1 MNQKCLGCGTL
12 VALSKFKSGTAIFPI
27 LFFSPS
33 LALNLLTE
41 RDFFLDCASGP
52 VPGVSALGASNRL
65 VQHYQKFA
73 IDLWF
78 HEYVC
83 PLIKRHQDAT
93 TTVKTL
99 QSPLWNHFKSS
110 FFKGEA
116 HLVNTWLFNVDLILS
131 LFQWPRTR
139 RGHHYSGVNGLHQV
153 VSAHIV
159 MRRVIKLSVR
169 PIQLERS
176 QLYDDILSF
185 CTFNEQFD
193 EGLIF
198 FVAMFYK

>member
-1 MNQKCLGCGTL
+1 M
-12 VALSKFKSGTAIFPI
+12 
-27 LFFSPS
+27 
-33 LALNLLTE
+33 
-41 RDFFLDCASGP
+41 
-52 VPGVSALGASNRL
+52 
-65 VQHYQKFA
+65 
-73 IDLWF
+73 
-78 HEYVC
+78 
-83 PLIKRHQDAT
+83 
-93 TTVKTL
+93 
-99 QSPLWNHFKSS
+99 
-110 FFKGEA
+110 
-116 HLVNTWLFNVDLILS
+116 NTWLFNVDLILS

-153 VSAHIV
+153 VSAHVV

-193 EGLIF
+193 EGFIF